1 MKKLL
6 TLGINALCLLL
17 VSTTAFAVAKE
28 VSPESLVPDNT
39 QRQTA
44 LIVNRVLERYHYRK
58 VHLDD
63 TLSEAILERYLE
75 SLDPNKSFFT
85 QEDID
90 SFSKYRHELDDAI
103 SSGRLEPAFEIFRR
117 FRQRVDERVDLALRL
132 LKEDGFDF
140 TRKETY
146 RFDREDAPW
155 AKNEAEIRDQWR
167 KRVKNDILGLRLA
180 GKDEKKIRETLE
192 KRYQTMRR
200 RVHQLDADNV
210 FQTFVNAYTL
220 SIEPH
225 TSYMSPERSE
235 NFDIS
240 MRLSLQGIG
249 AVLRSDDEYTV
260 VQKVVPGGPAD
271 KRGQLHAGDKIVGVA
286 QGEDGEMEDVI
297 GWPLQDVVE
306 KIRGKKGTIVRLN
319 VLPRAGGADAPVK
332 TVLIQRDKIKLED
345 QAAKSSIIEVDGMR
359 FGVIDVPA
367 FYRDFRGQA
376 AGEKDFRS
384 TTRDVRKL
392 IAGLKAEKVDGII
405 VDLRN
410 NGGGS
415 LTEATEL
422 TGLFIPHGP
431 VVQVRDSRGRIDVE
445 RDSDPE
451 EAYTGPLAVLVNR
464 NSASASEIFAAA
476 IQDYG
481 RGLIVGEPTF
491 GKGTVQSLVDLGQFS
506 RRKRDLGRLRLTIA
520 QFFRVQGGSTQ
531 HKGVIPDVL
540 FPTAE
545 GSGKHGERSL
555 DNALPWASIQ
565 PVEYRAV
572 NQVPQLSM
580 LQRKHE
586 RRVARDSGFNFLV
599 EENREFNN
607 MAERKEVSLVESER
621 RKEWDE
627 REQRALERHN
637 KLRALRG
644 LPPLTKLDDDE
655 DEFEEKE
662 DDPEGINRIM
672 QEETAHILADFIRQQ
687 RPVTAQAE

>member
-1 MKKLL
+1 MKKILI
-6 TLGINALCLLL
+6 LGINAFCLL
-17 VSTTAFAVAKE
+17 AFSASALAVAKE

-44 LIVNRVLERYHYRK
+44 LILNRVLERYHYRK

-63 TLSEAILERYLE
+63 KLSEAILERYLE
-75 SLDPNKSFFT
+75 ALDPNKSFFT

-90 SFSKYRHELDDAI
+90 SFSRYRHELDDAI

-117 FRQRVDERVDLALRL
+117 FRQRVDERVALALKL
-132 LKEDGFDF
+132 LQEDKFDF
-140 TRKETY
+140 TRQETY

-155 AKNEAEIRDQWR
+155 VKNEAEMRDQWR

-192 KRYQTMRR
+192 KRYKTMRR
-200 RVHQLDADNV
+200 RVHQLEADNV

-260 VQKVVPGGPAD
+260 IQKVVPGGPAD
-271 KRGQLHAGDKIVGVA
+271 KSGQLHAGDRIVGVA
-286 QGEDGEMEDVI
+286 QGEDGEMEDII

-319 VLPRAGGADAPVK
+319 VLPRGTDAPVK
-332 TVLIQRDKIKLED
+332 TVLIQRDRIKLED
-345 QAAKSSIIEVDGMR
+345 QAAKSDIIEVDGMR

-376 AGEKDFRS
+376 AGDKNFRS

-392 IAGLKAEKVDGII
+392 IAQLKKEKVDGII
-405 VDLRN
+405 VDLRD

-431 VVQVRDSRGRIDVE
+431 VVQVKDSQGHIDVE

-506 RRKRDLGRLRLTIA
+506 RHRQDLGRLRLTIA

-555 DNALPWASIQ
+555 DNALPWASIK
-565 PVEYRAV
+565 PAEYRAV
-572 NQVPQLSM
+572 NRVPQLSM

-599 EENREFNN
+599 EQNREFND
-607 MAERKEVSLVESER
+607 MAERKEVSLVEAER
-621 RKEWDE
+621 RKEWEE
-627 REQRALERHN
+627 REKRSLERHN

-662 DDPEGINRIM
+662 EDPEGINRIM
-672 QEETAHILADFIRQQ
+672 QEEAAHILADFIRQQ
-687 RPVTAQAE
+687 QPVTAQAE

>member
-1 MKKLL
+1 MKKILINWIGVFSLL
-6 TLGINALCLLL
+6 AF
-17 VSTTAFAVAKE
+17 STAAFAVAKE
-28 VSPESLVPDNT
+28 VPVDALVPDNI

-58 VHLDD
+58 VVLDNK
-63 TLSEAILERYLE
+63 LSEKILDRYLE

-85 QEDID
+85 QQDID
-90 SFSKYRHELDDAI
+90 AFAKYSHKLDDAI
-103 SSGRLEPAFEIFRR
+103 ASGKLEPAFDIFRKYR
-117 FRQRVDERVDLALRL
+117 MRVDQRVALALNL
-132 LKEDGFDF
+132 LEKNKFDF
-140 TRKETY
+140 TRDETY

-155 AKNEAEIRDQWR
+155 AKDEKEISDQWR

-192 KRYQTMRR
+192 KRYKTLRR
-200 RVHQLDADNV
+200 RIHQLDADSV
-210 FQTFVNAYTL
+210 FQTFINAYTL

-225 TSYMSPERSE
+225 TAYMSPERSE

-249 AVLRSDDEYTV
+249 AVLRSDDEYTT

-271 KRGQLHAGDKIVGVA
+271 KSGQLHAGDRIVGVA
-286 QGEDGEMEDVI
+286 QGKDGEMLDIV

-306 KIRGKKGTIVRLN
+306 KIRGKKDTLVRLN
-319 VLPRAGGADAPVK
+319 VLPKAAGMDAPTKIVSI
-332 TVLIQRDKIKLED
+332 VRDKIKLED
-345 QAAKSSIIEVDGMR
+345 QAAKSSIIEADGMR

-376 AGEKDFRS
+376 SGNKDFRS

-392 IAGLKAEKVDGII
+392 IAKLQEEKVDGII

-422 TGLFIPHGP
+422 TGLFIPFGP
-431 VVQVRDSRGRIDVE
+431 VVQVKDSQGHIDVE
-445 RDSDPE
+445 RDTDPE
-451 EAYTGPLAVLVNR
+451 EVYSGPLAVLVNR

-491 GKGTVQSLVDLGQFS
+491 GKGTVQSLVDLSQFA
-506 RRKRDLGRLRLTIA
+506 RGKDDLGRLRLTIA

-531 HKGVIPDVL
+531 HKGVVPDVI
-540 FPTAE
+540 FPTAD

-555 DNALPWASIQ
+555 DNALPWAEIK
-565 PVEYRAV
+565 PAEYHPEG
-572 NQVPQLSM
+572 QLHLSM
-580 LQRKHE
+580 LQSKHE
-586 RRVARDSGFNFLV
+586 KRVGHDPAFRFLT
-599 EENREFNN
+599 EQNQEINKLQDK
-607 MAERKEVSLVESER
+607 KEVSLLESER
-621 RKEWDE
+621 KKEWQE

-644 LPPLTKLDDDE
+644 LEPLTKLDDEEE
-655 DEFEEKE
+655 DDTDTEE
-662 DDPEGINRIM
+662 DPEGINRIM
-672 QEETAHILADFIRQQ
+672 QEETARILADYIRQKQ
-687 RPVTAQAE
+687 PVTAQAD